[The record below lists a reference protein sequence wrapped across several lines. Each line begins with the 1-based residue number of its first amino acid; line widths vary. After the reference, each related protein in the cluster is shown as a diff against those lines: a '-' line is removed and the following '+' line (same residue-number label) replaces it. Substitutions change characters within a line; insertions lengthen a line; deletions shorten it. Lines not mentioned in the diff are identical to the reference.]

1 MTNMPIGILCNC
13 GAVLIGGLAGA
24 LLGKRLDEGLK
35 KTLNMI
41 FGLCAAGNG
50 IASVVKVY
58 NMPPVI
64 LAVITGVMT
73 GYLFKL
79 EVRITGGFSLVLSRI
94 LKERIPGDMRHYIT
108 VVVIFCASGFGLYGT
123 IMESMAGDSSWLLS
137 KSIMDLFTA
146 FIFAGTLGIAV
157 SMICLPQFL
166 TMITVFFAV
175 QWFGR
180 FVEKNQLMNFMA
192 CGGILTIASGFR
204 VSGIMT
210 APVADMIPALVL
222 VMPFTSVWDFL
233 F

>member
-1 MTNMPIGILCNC
+1 MINMPIGILCNC
-13 GAVLIGGLAGA
+13 GAVLIGGLTGA

-35 KTLNMI
+35 KTLNMM

-64 LAVITGVMT
+64 LAIITGAMI
-73 GYLFKL
+73 GYLFKM
-79 EVRITGGFSLVLSRI
+79 EVRITSGFSLFLSRI
-94 LKERIPGDMRHYIT
+94 LKEKTPGDMRHYIT
-108 VVVIFCASGFGLYGT
+108 AVVIFCASGFGFYGA

-166 TMITVFFAV
+166 IMLAVFFAAR
-175 QWFGR
+175 WFGQ
-180 FVEKNQLMNFMA
+180 FVENNQLMNFMA
-192 CGGILTIASGFR
+192 CGGILTIAAGFR

-210 APVADMIPALVL
+210 APVADMIPALIL
-222 VMPFTSVWDFL
+222 VMPFTSMWDFL